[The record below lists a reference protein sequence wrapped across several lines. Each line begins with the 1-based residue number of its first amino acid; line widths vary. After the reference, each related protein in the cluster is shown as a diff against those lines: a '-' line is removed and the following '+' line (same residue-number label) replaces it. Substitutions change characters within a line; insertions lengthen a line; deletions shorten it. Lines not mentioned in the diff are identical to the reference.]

1 MMARSSKAPSTG
13 RIQKRKTNF
22 SKSSLSA
29 CNARPVHTDG
39 PLPDSCTA
47 ASSPIIRSP
56 RRQGRVASAAR
67 QCRARHDCAEHC
79 SGVRGFVVRRLY
91 DVSEMALLSHILYD
105 WRSPNHLILRPQMLD
120 NPKKTEPLLVALKAA
135 VPFEVEL
142 MPALIEHL
150 RVKNIATLNEIRQT
164 VSDVSYAGDEGGIVC
179 HIVPSDIREALVVSL
194 THVRM
199 PRTMPLA
206 SAVIDYQKHRV
217 KKLKKQ
223 R

>member
-1 MMARSSKAPSTG
+1 
-13 RIQKRKTNF
+13 
-22 SKSSLSA
+22 
-29 CNARPVHTDG
+29 
-39 PLPDSCTA
+39 
-47 ASSPIIRSP
+47 
-56 RRQGRVASAAR
+56 
-67 QCRARHDCAEHC
+67 
-79 SGVRGFVVRRLY
+79 
-91 DVSEMALLSHILYD
+91 MALLSHILYD

-150 RVKNIATLNEIRQT
+150 RVKNIATLNEIRRT

-223 R
+223 RQN

>member
-1 MMARSSKAPSTG
+1 
-13 RIQKRKTNF
+13 
-22 SKSSLSA
+22 
-29 CNARPVHTDG
+29 
-39 PLPDSCTA
+39 
-47 ASSPIIRSP
+47 
-56 RRQGRVASAAR
+56 
-67 QCRARHDCAEHC
+67 
-79 SGVRGFVVRRLY
+79 
-91 DVSEMALLSHILYD
+91 
-105 WRSPNHLILRPQMLD
+105 MLD
-120 NPKKTEPLLVALKAA
+120 NPKKTEPLLVALKSA

-179 HIVPSDIREALVVSL
+179 HIDRERALVVSL

-217 KKLKKQ
+217 KKLKKH
-223 R
+223 RYN